1 VVLAFVRG
9 AGDTCRVQGKGD
21 GNVELLDAAAL
32 CGHLV
37 PAGSV
42 PAFLAEHRR
51 ALFPDEMFEDLFPS
65 GRGRPSVPADVIAT
79 VMVLQALEG
88 LSDRDAVQAIRRD
101 IAWKVAAG
109 LSLADEGFHPTVLT
123 LWRNKLRGSDR
134 PERIF
139 DAVRAVID
147 ATGVIKGK
155 TRRVL
160 DSTVLDDAV
169 TTQDAVM
176 QIVSSIRRVRRLV
189 FEAKALTLAA
199 HDYDNDPGKPVCAW
213 DDPEG
218 LDLLI
223 TALVNDALA
232 VLDAVAGLELD
243 QAQADAVGLLALVAG
258 QDVEPGE
265 DDGSWRI
272 IPATM
277 PGRIVSTVD
286 PESRHVHKSRSV
298 YRDGYKAHIA
308 VEPDTGLV
316 TDCALTPGDV
326 TDGAAGIALLDGE
339 DPGLEVY
346 ADSAYGSG
354 ETRVEIRRRGHDTVI
369 KPIPLRQ
376 PIPGGFTRDDFIIDH
391 HARTA
396 TCPAGHTVDIT
407 PSGAAQFHWR
417 CAACPL
423 QSRCTTAKDGRKL
436 TISAHDDEL
445 VFARDAWRDPV
456 VLDHYRQHRPMV
468 ERTIAWL
475 VARGHRKVRY
485 RGVDR
490 NQQWLA
496 TRVAALNL
504 RRLVNLGLTRDELGW
519 AIG

>member
-1 VVLAFVRG
+1 M
-9 AGDTCRVQGKGD
+9 QGTSD
-21 GNVELLDAAAL
+21 PNPELLDAAAL

-37 PAGSV
+37 PASSV
-42 PAFLAEHRR
+42 PGFLAEHRKV
-51 ALFPDEMFEDLFPS
+51 LFPDEVFVDLFLS

-79 VMVLQALEG
+79 VMVLQALDG
-88 LSDRDAVQAIRRD
+88 LSDRDAVRELRTN

-123 LWRNKLRGSDR
+123 LWRNKLRASDA

-176 QIVSSIRRVRRLV
+176 QLVSAIRRVRRLIP
-189 FEAKALTLAA
+189 EAKVLELRT

-213 DDPEG
+213 DDPDA
-218 LDLLI
+218 LDQLI
-223 TALVNDALA
+223 TALVNDALM
-232 VLDAVAGLELD
+232 VLDAVGGLDLD
-243 QAQADAVGLLALVAG
+243 RAQSEAVGLLALVAG
-258 QDVEPGE
+258 QDVEPGDTE
-265 DDGSWRI
+265 GTWRI
-272 IPATM
+272 TPGTM
-277 PGRIVSTVD
+277 AGRMVSTVD
-286 PESRHVHKSRSV
+286 PESRHVHKSQSA
-298 YRDGYKAHIA
+298 YRDGYKAHVA

-326 TDGAAGIALLDGE
+326 SDGGAGVSLLKDE
-339 DPGLEVY
+339 EPGLEVY

-354 ETRVEIRRRGHDTVI
+354 HTRAELRSAGHDTVI
-369 KPIPLRQ
+369 KPVPLRHA
-376 PIPGGFTRDDFIIDH
+376 IPDGFSRDDFVIDH

-396 TCPAGHTVDIT
+396 TCPAGHTVTIT
-407 PSGAAQFHWR
+407 PSGVATFGAR
-417 CAACPL
+417 CGGCPL
-423 QSRCTTAKDGRKL
+423 RGRCTTAKKGKTLVL
-436 TISAHDDEL
+436 TTHDDEL
-445 VFARDAWRDPV
+445 VFARQSWRDPM

-475 VARGHRKVRY
+475 VARGHRRVRY
-485 RGVDR
+485 RGVER
-490 NQQWLA
+490 NQLWLA
-496 TRVAALNL
+496 NRLGALNL
-504 RRLVNLGLTRDELGW
+504 RRLINLGLHRADAQW
-519 AIG
+519 AIA

>member
-1 VVLAFVRG
+1 M
-9 AGDTCRVQGKGD
+9 QGTSD
-21 GNVELLDAAAL
+21 PNARLLDAAAL

-42 PAFLAEHRR
+42 PAFLADYRK
-51 ALFPDEMFEDLFPS
+51 ALFPDELFEDLFPS

-88 LSDRDAVQAIRRD
+88 LSDRDAVRELRTN

-123 LWRNKLRGSDR
+123 LWRNKLRSSEA

-139 DAVRAVID
+139 DAVRSVID
-147 ATGVIKGK
+147 ATGIIAAK

-176 QIVSSIRRVRRLV
+176 QLVSTIRRVRRLV
-189 FEAKALTLAA
+189 PEAKALVLAA
-199 HDYDNDPGKPVCAW
+199 HDYDNDPGKPACAW

-243 QAQADAVGLLALVAG
+243 QAQSEAVGLLALVAG

-265 DDGSWRI
+265 GDGTWRI
-272 IPATM
+272 IPATT
-277 PGRIVSTVD
+277 PGRIVSAVD

-298 YRDGYKAHIA
+298 YRDGYKAHITI
-308 VEPDTGLV
+308 EPDTGLV

-326 TDGAAGIALLDGE
+326 TDGFAGVALLDE
-339 DPGLEVY
+339 EEPGLEVY

-354 ETRVEIRRRGHDTVI
+354 NTRAILRRQGHDLVI
-369 KPIPLRQ
+369 KPMPLRGG
-376 PIPGGFTRDDFIIDH
+376 IPGGFDRDDFVVDH
-391 HARTA
+391 HARTV
-396 TCPAGHTVDIT
+396 TCPAGHTVAI
-407 PSGAAQFHWR
+407 SAKGYARFELHCR
-417 CAACPL
+417 GCPL
-423 QSRCTTAKDGRKL
+423 RPRCTTAASGKHLK
-436 TISAHDDEL
+436 ISDHDDEL
-445 VFARDAWRDPV
+445 VFARRSWQDPI

-485 RGVDR
+485 RGVER
-490 NQQWLA
+490 NQLWLA
-496 TRVAALNL
+496 TRLGALNL
-504 RRLVNLGLTRDELGW
+504 RRLVNLGVCRAESGW
-519 AIG
+519 AIA